1 MPLTAD
7 AVQCLTSKSNLCAD
21 GRAVK
26 SGKVAR
32 RQDSSSFLPSFS
44 DWRESWLPS
53 RLGACVLRRPQITY
67 LYLNSFEPL
76 PSFQKSTLGGARLGT
91 LTHAAR
97 FLHGGS
103 ASMPVSFFPFAYL
116 AGGDAPLFSRP
127 LGLVFPPLTK
137 WSDPRSGW
145 HICLMVRS
153 SLLGTDRVYGSSE
166 HEAERRPTRPGSSE
180 RSGVSQPP
188 ACISFST
195 PRTMSNSWANLL
207 AF

>member
-1 MPLTAD
+1 MQSNALPPSPTYVLTGEPSSQERSLDDRTRPLFFP
-7 AVQCLTSKSNLCAD
+7 LSLI
-21 GRAVK
+21 G
-26 SGKVAR
+26 G
-32 RQDSSSFLPSFS
+32 
-44 DWRESWLPS
+44 ESWLPS

-153 SLLGTDRVYGSSE
+153 SLLGTDRVYGPSD
-166 HEAERRPTRPGSSE
+166 HEAKRRPTRPVVSE
-180 RSGVSQPP
+180 SSGVPPSP
-188 ACISFST
+188 ACIST
-195 PRTMSNSWANLL
+195 IPPRTMHNS
-207 AF
+207 

>member
-1 MPLTAD
+1 MQSNALPPSPTYVLTREPSSQERSLDDRTRPLFFP
-7 AVQCLTSKSNLCAD
+7 LSLI
-21 GRAVK
+21 G
-26 SGKVAR
+26 G
-32 RQDSSSFLPSFS
+32 
-44 DWRESWLPS
+44 ESWLPS

-76 PSFQKSTLGGARLGT
+76 LLSRSRLWVALARLGI

-103 ASMPVSFFPFAYL
+103 ASMPDSFFLFAYL

-166 HEAERRPTRPGSSE
+166 HEAERRPTRPGSCE

-188 ACISFST
+188 ACISFPT
-195 PRTMSNSWANLL
+195 PRTMQNS
-207 AF
+207 